1 MLVPSMSAKPV
12 VAMVSFGTASSLW
25 LARALS
31 SRAHVHLFLP
41 SGLVRRQGV
50 EAGPDV
56 ELRPFRWPRFYRALT
71 QAREMRAVVAEIR
84 ELRPDVV
91 HVHQGHHMLNLLLG
105 RLAGLPLVVTA
116 HEPSLRGRA
125 RHVRRRPPERLAGL
139 AFRRAD
145 RVIVYADAL

>member
-12 VAMVSFGTASSLW
+12 VAMVTFGTASSLW

-31 SRAHVHLFLP
+31 ASAHVQLFLP
-41 SGLVRRQGV
+41 SGLLHLQGA

-71 QAREMRAVVAEIR
+71 QAREMRAVVGEIR
-84 ELRPDVV
+84 ALRPDVV
-91 HVHQGHHMLNLLLG
+91 HVHQGHHVLNLLLG
-105 RLAGLPLVVTA
+105 GLEDLPLVVTA

-125 RHVRRRPPERLAGL
+125 RHVRRRPPERLGAL
-139 AFRRAD
+139 AFR
-145 RVIVYADAL
+145 